1 MKKVIAASLI
11 VSLCGLQLSGCADMS
26 ATQKGAGIGATAGAV
41 LGGITGGNTKS
52 VLIGATLGAI
62 VGAIIA
68 DYQDKQT
75 ASRAE
80 AEHKYGAVKQDKLEI
95 DSSSLTPKDVMPGD
109 KVESAVQYTALAA
122 KESQQFKVTETRT
135 LISDKDKE
143 SVQLANRE
151 VVRTQGSH
159 TSTMKFT
166 LPKDVA
172 KGNYTLVTTVS
183 DGKNKRTVKNP
194 LRVV

>member
-11 VSLCGLQLSGCADMS
+11 VSLCGLQLSGCAEMN
-26 ATQKGAGIGATAGAV
+26 ATQKGAGIGAAAGAV
-41 LGGITGGNTKS
+41 LGGLAGGDRKS
-52 VLIGATLGAI
+52 IFIGAALGAI
-62 VGAIIA
+62 AGAIIA

-80 AEHKYGAVKQDKLEI
+80 AERKYGAVKQDKLEI
-95 DSSSLTPKDVMPGD
+95 DSSSLTPNDVMPGD

-122 KESQQFKVTETRT
+122 KESQQFKVMETRT
-135 LISDKDKE
+135 LTSDKE
-143 SVQLANRE
+143 SVQLASRE

-166 LPKDVA
+166 LPKDIA

-183 DGKNKRTVKNP
+183 DGKHKRTVKNP

>member
-1 MKKVIAASLI
+1 MKRVIAASLV
-11 VSLCGLQLSGCADMS
+11 VSLCSLQLSGCADMS
-26 ATQKGAGIGATAGAV
+26 STQKGAGIGAAAGAV
-41 LGGITGGNTKS
+41 LGSLAGGDRRS
-52 VLIGATLGAI
+52 ILIGATLGAI
-62 VGAIIA
+62 AGAIIA

-75 ASRAE
+75 ATRAE
-80 AEHKYGAVKQDKLEI
+80 AARKYGAVKQDRLEI
-95 DSSSLTPKDVMPGD
+95 DASTLTPNDVTPGE

-122 KESQQFKVTETRT
+122 KESQQIKVTETRT
-135 LISDKDKE
+135 LVSDKE

>member
-1 MKKVIAASLI
+1 MKRVIAASLV
-11 VSLCGLQLSGCADMS
+11 VSLCSLQLSGCADMS
-26 ATQKGAGIGATAGAV
+26 STQKGAGIGAAAGAV
-41 LGGITGGNTKS
+41 LGSLAGGNSKS
-52 VLIGATLGAI
+52 ILIGATLGAI
-62 VGAIIA
+62 AGAIIA

-80 AEHKYGAVKQDKLEI
+80 AARKYGTVQQDRLEI
-95 DSSSLTPKDVMPGD
+95 DTSTLTPNNVTPGD

-122 KESQQFKVTETRT
+122 KESQQIKVTETRT
-135 LISDKDKE
+135 LVSDKE

>member
-1 MKKVIAASLI
+1 MKRVIAASLV
-11 VSLCGLQLSGCADMS
+11 VSLCSLQLSGCADMS
-26 ATQKGAGIGATAGAV
+26 STQKGAGIGAAAGAV
-41 LGGITGGNTKS
+41 LGSLAGGNSKS
-52 VLIGATLGAI
+52 ILIGATLGAI
-62 VGAIIA
+62 AGAIIA

-80 AEHKYGAVKQDKLEI
+80 AARKYGTVQQDRLEI
-95 DSSSLTPKDVMPGD
+95 DTSTLTPNNVTPGD

-122 KESQQFKVTETRT
+122 KEAQQIKVTETRT
-135 LISDKDKE
+135 LVSDKE

>member
-11 VSLCGLQLSGCADMS
+11 VSLGAFQLSGCAEMS

-41 LGGITGGNTKS
+41 LGGIAGGNTKS

-62 VGAIIA
+62 AGAIIA

-75 ASRAE
+75 ATRVE
-80 AEHKYGAVKQDKLEI
+80 AERKYGAVKQDKLEI

-122 KESQQFKVTETRT
+122 KKSQQFKVTETRT
-135 LISDKDKE
+135 LISDTE

>member
-1 MKKVIAASLI
+1 MKRVIAASLV
-11 VSLCGLQLSGCADMS
+11 VSMCSLQLSGCADMS
-26 ATQKGAGIGATAGAV
+26 STQKGEGIGAAAGAV
-41 LGGITGGNTKS
+41 LGSLMGGDRKS
-52 VLIGATLGAI
+52 ILIGATLGAI
-62 VGAIIA
+62 AGAIIA

-80 AEHKYGAVKQDKLEI
+80 AARKYGAVKQDRLEI
-95 DSSSLTPKDVMPGD
+95 DTSTLTPGDVAPGD

-122 KESQQFKVTETRT
+122 KEAHQIKVTETRT
-135 LISDKDKE
+135 LMSDKE
-143 SVQLANRE
+143 SVQLASRE
-151 VVRTQGSH
+151 VVRTQGSY

-183 DGKNKRTVKNP
+183 DGKNTRTVKNP

>member
-11 VSLCGLQLSGCADMS
+11 VSLGAFQLSGCAEMS

-41 LGGITGGNTKS
+41 LGGIAGGNTKS

-62 VGAIIA
+62 AGAIIA

-75 ASRAE
+75 ASRVE
-80 AEHKYGAVKQDKLEI
+80 AEKKYGAVKQDKLEI

-135 LISDKDKE
+135 LISDTE
-143 SVQLANRE
+143 SVQLANRA

>member
-1 MKKVIAASLI
+1 MKRVIATSLV
-11 VSLCGLQLSGCADMS
+11 VSMCGLQLSGCAEMS
-26 ATQKGAGIGATAGAV
+26 STEKGAGIGALAGAV
-41 LGGITGGNTKS
+41 LGSVAGGNRKS
-52 VLIGATLGAI
+52 VLIGAALGA
-62 VGAIIA
+62 VAGAIIA
-68 DYQDKQT
+68 HYQDKQT
-75 ASRAE
+75 ATRAE

-95 DSSSLTPKDVMPGD
+95 DSSSLTPDNVMPGD
-109 KVESAVQYTALAA
+109 KVESAVQYTALAPKQA
-122 KESQQFKVTETRT
+122 QQFKVTETRT
-135 LISDKDKE
+135 LISDRDKE
-143 SVQLANRE
+143 SVQLASRE
-151 VVRTQGSH
+151 VVRTQGSY